1 MGFGDTH
8 RACAIPL
15 SPRCAFCAL
24 RVGGSIIV
32 IIACDNI
39 ERLSKRGLEGGE
51 SAARGY
57 IGVVVG
63 VVDGVSVALSVSFQ
77 RLFGVRRIGGRRL
90 VAGWLQDGC

>member
-63 VVDGVSVALSVSFQ
+63 VSGGPSGKGNLRVVGGVSN
-77 RLFGVRRIGGRRL
+77 
-90 VAGWLQDGC
+90 

>member
-63 VVDGVSVALSVSFQ
+63 VSGGSTSQCNLRVVGGVSNYLLLA
-77 RLFGVRRIGGRRL
+77 
-90 VAGWLQDGC
+90 